1 MKINDP
7 SDSGNP
13 VTWVRVAAVG
23 VVVQGPFP
31 ELLLSSL
38 ILAKKQ
44 RGSYGIW

>member
-1 MKINDP
+1 MGTNDP
-7 SDSGNP
+7 SNSGNP
-13 VTWVRVAAVG
+13 VTWVRVTAVG
-23 VVVQGPFP
+23 VVQGSFP